1 MSGPAQ
7 PGGIRYV
14 RSSLHLSGNKS
25 APPAPL
31 FKGRPHRTKSAPAW
45 GREATEMPEALQGD
59 IAATKAK
66 LNLDDFWLTSFGGVA
81 TTHLQACMAK
91 EVSHSAEEHSF
102 GAFLE

>member
-1 MSGPAQ
+1 
-7 PGGIRYV
+7 
-14 RSSLHLSGNKS
+14 
-25 APPAPL
+25 
-31 FKGRPHRTKSAPAW
+31 
-45 GREATEMPEALQGD
+45 MPEALQGD